1 MGWTIQ
7 GAIGSDTKIDAS
19 YMSPHLQATYKL
31 EKMCQYYDQ
40 QILVSESL
48 YNLMSLKAR
57 NTLRKID
64 VIKMNEQKDPIG
76 VYTYDLAFSAI
87 E

>member
-1 MGWTIQ
+1 M
-7 GAIGSDTKIDAS
+7 
-19 YMSPHLQATYKL
+19 
-31 EKMCQYYDQ
+31 
-40 QILVSESL
+40 QILLSESL

-64 VIKMNEQKDPIG
+64 VVTMNESKDPRGI
-76 VYTYDLAFSAI
+76 YTFDLSFNNQ